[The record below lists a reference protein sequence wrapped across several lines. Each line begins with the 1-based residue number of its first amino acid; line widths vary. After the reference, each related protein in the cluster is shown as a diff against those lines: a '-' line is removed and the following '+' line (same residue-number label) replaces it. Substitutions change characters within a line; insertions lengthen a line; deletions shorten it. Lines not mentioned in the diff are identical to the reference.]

1 MSSAHHKKLR
11 LEVVAVTLCF
21 SLIPLF
27 AVGIMIHYQYDT
39 AYDNKAMQGAKR
51 LADNGR
57 KAVDLFLEERV
68 TQLKTLA
75 DTHSSEQLKDNAYLQ
90 RLLNV
95 MRGRSNYFIDIG
107 VVDSEGGTLT
117 YAGPYRQELMSAN
130 YSDEAW
136 FKAVM
141 ASHVYV
147 SDVFRSSR
155 KTPSFIIAVTN
166 SSADGTWILRATVD
180 ADVITNIVRQ
190 GQVGKK
196 GDAFIVNRENILQTQ
211 PRLRGAILGHPN
223 SPDFSRSVG
232 TNVEKI
238 DFNGNETLFAT
249 SELVSPKWVLVVTE
263 DTLEEL
269 APLFMAQNLVALI
282 LVLGG
287 VLVVVGTIFTS
298 RSIMNQLIRVEH
310 EKAISDDIAAHSGK
324 MAALGKLAAGVAHE
338 INNPVA
344 IIGAKAGW
352 VGDLLNK
359 EDIANNLNLAECAE
373 CISNIER
380 QVERCRAITHRML
393 GFARRMEPSQESTDI
408 NWLLSET
415 ITFLE
420 NEARHREIT
429 IQQHYDERLK
439 RIATD
444 AAQLQQVFL
453 NVIDNAIDAIG
464 KGGTIDVRTCYAPT
478 EHEIVVEFEDN
489 GPGIPKKILERIF
502 DPFFTTKGVKAG
514 TGLGLSISHSIIE
527 KLGGRISVASEEG
540 RGTTFRICLPVK

>member
-1 MSSAHHKKLR
+1 MSSAYHKKLR

-21 SLIPLF
+21 SLVPLF

-39 AYDNKAMQGAKR
+39 AYDNKAMEGAKR

-68 TQLKTLA
+68 AQLETLV

-90 RLLNV
+90 RLFKV
-95 MRGRSNYFIDIG
+95 MQAKSRYFIDIA
-107 VVDSEGGTLT
+107 VVDSEGQILS
-117 YAGPYRQELMSAN
+117 YAGPRRQELMSAN
-130 YSDEAW
+130 YSDQAW
-136 FKAVM
+136 LYA
-141 ASHVYV
+141 AIDSHKQLT
-147 SDVFRSSR
+147 DVFLGSQ
-155 KTPSFIIAVTN
+155 KTPSFIIAVAN
-166 SSADGTWILRATVD
+166 SSADGDWVLRATVD
-180 ADVITNIVRQ
+180 ADVITSIVRQ
-190 GQVGKK
+190 GQVGKG

-232 TNVEKI
+232 TTVEKT

-249 SELVSPKWVLVVTE
+249 SELASPKWVLVVTE
-263 DTLEEL
+263 DTQEEL

-282 LVLGG
+282 LVIGG
-287 VLVVVGTIFTS
+287 VLVVAGTIFTS
-298 RSIMNQLIRVEH
+298 RSIMNQLIRVER
-310 EKAISDDIAAHSGK
+310 EKAISDDIAVHSGK

-359 EDIANNLNLAECAE
+359 EDLANNLNLAECAD

-393 GFARRMEPSQESTDI
+393 GFARRMEPTQELTDI

-429 IQQHYDERLK
+429 VQQHYDERLP

-453 NVIDNAIDAIG
+453 NIIDNAIDAIG
-464 KGGTIDVRTCYAPT
+464 KGGTVDVKTCYNSMGD
-478 EHEIVVEFEDN
+478 EVVVEFKDN

-514 TGLGLSISHSIIE
+514 TGLGLSISYSIIE
-527 KLGGRISVASEEG
+527 KLGGIISVASEEG
-540 RGTTFRICLPVK
+540 KGTTFKICLPVK